1 MARAVR
7 SPDRRSSLHLCHG
20 FRPLILHPET
30 VLEDRPRHFADY
42 APADFD
48 GRFQGR

>member
-1 MARAVR
+1 MPWVF
-7 SPDRRSSLHLCHG
+7 DR
-20 FRPLILHPET
+20 LILHPET

-48 GRFQGR
+48 GRFSGGGDRAGKRCNIR